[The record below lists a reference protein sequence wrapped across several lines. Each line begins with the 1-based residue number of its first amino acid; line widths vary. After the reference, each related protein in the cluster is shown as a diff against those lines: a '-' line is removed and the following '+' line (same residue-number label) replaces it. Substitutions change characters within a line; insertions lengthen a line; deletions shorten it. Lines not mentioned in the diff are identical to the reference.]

1 MTAQKVDNIIYLE
14 TIKIIHREA
23 DVKIVCCSE
32 ARILRMVDARI
43 WGDIEVR
50 IRWKAEERA
59 TQ

>member
-1 MTAQKVDNIIYLE
+1 MMAQKVDNIIYLE

-23 DVKIVCCSE
+23 DVKIMLVSDD
-32 ARILRMVDARI
+32 RILRMVDTKI

-50 IRWKAEERA
+50 IRWKARERA